1 VRELLIAN
9 RGSVRSH
16 TLAER
21 LGGEVVAWE
30 DRQAALGRADVV
42 ISSTGARGLVVSTA
56 DLVQAQRGRES
67 RALVVVDLALPRD
80 VEPGAATV
88 PGVRLL
94 DLAHLGTLLGD
105 AGHHPQ
111 VQAATDL
118 VTAEVAEY
126 LTMRSAETV
135 APTVSALR
143 RRAEDVVA
151 AELTR
156 LERRL
161 PDLDPAERDEVA
173 KAVHRVVEKLLHAPT
188 VRVKEFAE
196 QGRGGSYARALHE
209 LFDLD
214 PRDVSLVSAP
224 VPLVLD
230 PEEGP

>member
-1 VRELLIAN
+1 MRELLIAN
-9 RGSVRSH
+9 RGSVGSH

-126 LTMRSAETV
+126 LTMRSA
-135 APTVSALR
+135 
-143 RRAEDVVA
+143 
-151 AELTR
+151 
-156 LERRL
+156 
-161 PDLDPAERDEVA
+161 
-173 KAVHRVVEKLLHAPT
+173 
-188 VRVKEFAE
+188 
-196 QGRGGSYARALHE
+196 GRSP
-209 LFDLD
+209 
-214 PRDVSLVSAP
+214 PR
-224 VPLVLD
+224 
-230 PEEGP
+230 